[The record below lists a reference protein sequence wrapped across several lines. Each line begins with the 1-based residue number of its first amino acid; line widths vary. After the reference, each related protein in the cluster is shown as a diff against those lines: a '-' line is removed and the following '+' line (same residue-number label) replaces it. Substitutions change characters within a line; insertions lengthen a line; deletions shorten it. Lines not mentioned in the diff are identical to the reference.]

1 MDKRR
6 VVAVRAT
13 CDGRP
18 TRISSGYVIAP
29 RLILT
34 AAHAVPPDARAEVQP
49 LQAPG
54 LLPCESVWD
63 GRGRGLDAA
72 LLEVPAQ
79 HWPSRLSDSPVR
91 YGRLVTF
98 LPETAATAIGFAAAG
113 RTANAIE
120 TTQVSGVVQ
129 PGDGMIGDRW
139 RLSAHGPVPDGPGAS
154 GWQGMSGAALWARG
168 VLCGV
173 ITEDAANWA
182 HGKLDAVPAHRL
194 LQDPEFQ
201 EVLRERTGQTA
212 VVEPVELLHLSE
224 SPAPHR
230 LPRSPAELLRPQAE
244 AVPFIGRTAL
254 LDELREWCRGDGV
267 SVRLIVGPGGQGK
280 TRLAREFARRLA
292 AEGWAA
298 CQFRENDPVSAR
310 GGRGLTALAA
320 VDRPLLIVMDY
331 ADTRPSLITDVLRV
345 LEERPV
351 DAPVRLMLIARSSG
365 EWWQH
370 LPGNGPRSAAI
381 LGGARVVRLRDAA
394 QGATERQQFYRAAVT
409 SLAVRLARLP
419 GHTETDWEAAGCS
432 LAPGPEHFAGASSGS
447 ALVLQMRA
455 LTDLLNAGTGQ
466 GPRISGTS
474 DSVID
479 VESLLLDHEEGYW
492 RRTAAQYP
500 ALADLEAGV
509 LAEAVA
515 LATLTRVRSGERAVR
530 LLATAPALAGLG
542 EPVLTALTRWLRDLY
557 PDINESYWG
566 ALGPDRLSEYHV
578 ARRVHVGSGLL
589 TALLPR
595 LEESEAEHPLTVL
608 ARAAALPVRLD
619 PDLAGK
625 IDDLVRTFP
634 ERIVV
639 PAVTVAVRSENP
651 GVLVS
656 PVSAVVQRADL
667 PVELMERLL
676 SAVPERSRLLG
687 DEAIRLAM
695 RLRAIR
701 RNRVLWRAG
710 GRIGPVRERAGW
722 AAAEHQL
729 SVRLGAVH
737 RWEESL
743 AASGRAVGI
752 YRALTHGSPEEFRK
766 DLVDALSF
774 RSTALS
780 ELALNHD
787 ALAAATE
794 AVTMGELLV
803 EEGGEDVGHHR
814 MRLAVALS
822 SRSVPLAAKGELG
835 AALKSCEQALDL
847 LTGLARNRPS
857 RYDEVLG
864 EVLHNLANRYAAVF
878 TAVDDAARAS
888 GLAVQVRR
896 RLALAEPDAHLRDLL
911 DSLHNHA
918 ADLTA
923 ASEHVRALEVLQEC
937 VALSLEL
944 AEERNSVQ
952 LAQLARALLAQASV
966 LDELERYSEA
976 LLCSARAVLFYR
988 ALADRLPGRYEPQL
1002 MKALSVNA
1010 VLGLMAGTGAA
1021 RYESLIDERDRLRR
1035 RINERERERE
1045 MHRTR
1050 WQRRWERTVLAFL
1063 WGGHLMASLPR
1074 IRVAIDVRGPE
1085 PRVRP
1090 MARLRLRWYLTG
1102 AKPAAL
1108 PQSGRPNPVLPQEQ
1122 LDDAGDLLREDPVT
1136 EGAGVAAAEEP
1147 S

>member
-1 MDKRR
+1 MD
-6 VVAVRAT
+6 A
-13 CDGRP
+13 
-18 TRISSGYVIAP
+18 
-29 RLILT
+29 L
-34 AAHAVPPDARAEVQP
+34 
-49 LQAPG
+49 
-54 LLPCESVWD
+54 
-63 GRGRGLDAA
+63 

-91 YGRLVTF
+91 YGRLVTS
-98 LPETAATAIGFAAAG
+98 LPGTTATAIGFAAAG
-113 RTANAIE
+113 RTAGEIE
-120 TTQVSGVVQ
+120 TTQVSGVVH
-129 PGDGMIGDRW
+129 PGDGMLGDRW

-154 GWQGMSGAALWARG
+154 GWQGMSGAALWAHG

-194 LQDPEFQ
+194 LRDPEFQ
-201 EVLRERTGQTA
+201 EVLRERTGRTA

-230 LPRSPAELLRPQAE
+230 LPRSPAELLRPQVE
-244 AVPFIGRTAL
+244 AMPFIGRTAL
-254 LDELREWCRGDGV
+254 LDELREWCGGEGV
-267 SVRLIVGPGGQGK
+267 SVRLVVGPGGQGK

-298 CQFRENDPVSAR
+298 CQFRESGPASVGD
-310 GGRGLTALAA
+310 GHGQGLAALAA

-351 DAPVRLMLIARSSG
+351 DAPVRLLLIARSSG

-370 LPGNGPRSAAI
+370 LPGNGPRSAGI

-394 QGATERQQFYRAAVT
+394 EGASERQRFYRAAVT

-419 GHTETDWEAAGCS
+419 GHTETDWEAAGRS

-455 LTDLLNAGTGQ
+455 LTDLLNAGKGQ

-474 DSVID
+474 DSEVD

-515 LATLTRVRSGERAVR
+515 LATLTRVRNGDRAVQ
-530 LLATAPALAGLG
+530 LLATAPALAGLS
-542 EPVLTALTRWLRDLY
+542 EKVLTALTRWLRDLY
-557 PDINESYWG
+557 PDINDSYWG
-566 ALGPDRLSEYHV
+566 ALAPDRLSEYHV
-578 ARRVHVGSGLL
+578 ARRVHGGSGLL
-589 TALLPR
+589 TSLLPQ

-634 ERIVV
+634 RRLVV

-651 GVLVS
+651 GVLVN
-656 PVSAVVQRADL
+656 PVSTVVQRADL
-667 PVELMERLL
+667 PVELAERLL
-676 SAVPERSRLLG
+676 SAVPQRSRLLG
-687 DEAIRLAM
+687 DEAVRLAV
-695 RLRAIR
+695 RLRAVR

-722 AAAEHQL
+722 AAAEHEL
-729 SVRLGAVH
+729 ALRLGAIH

-743 AASGRAVGI
+743 AASSRAVGI
-752 YRALTHGSPEEFRK
+752 YRVLAHGSPEEFQK

-774 RSTALS
+774 RSMALS
-780 ELALNHD
+780 ELALDQD

-794 AVTMGELLV
+794 AVTMGERLV
-803 EEGGEDVGHHR
+803 EEGGDEEGHHR
-814 MRLAVALS
+814 LRLAVALS
-822 SRSVPLAAKGELG
+822 NRSVPLAAKGELA
-835 AALKSCEQALDL
+835 AALTSCEQALDL
-847 LTGLARNRPS
+847 LTGLARDRPS
-857 RYDEVLG
+857 GYDEVLG
-864 EVLHNLANRYAAVF
+864 GVLHNLANRYAAVF
-878 TAVDDAARAS
+878 TAVEDAARVS

-896 RLALAEPDAHLRDLL
+896 RLALAVPDAHLRDLL

-923 ASEHVRALEVLQEC
+923 AGEHVRALEVLEEC

-944 AEERNSVQ
+944 AEERHSVQ

-966 LDELERYSEA
+966 LDELERYTEA

-988 ALADRLPGRYEPQL
+988 ALADRLPDRYEPHL
-1002 MKALSVNA
+1002 MKALGVNA
-1010 VLGLMAGTGAA
+1010 VLALLAGTDAA
-1021 RYESLIDERDRLRR
+1021 RYDALIDERDRLRR
-1035 RINERERERE
+1035 RISEREHERQ

-1050 WQRRWERTVLAFL
+1050 WQRRRDRTVLGLL
-1063 WGGHLMASLPR
+1063 WAGRLLASLPR
-1074 IRVAIDVRGPE
+1074 IRVAIDVHRPG
-1085 PRVRP
+1085 PRVRSI
-1090 MARLRLRWYLTG
+1090 ARLRLRCYLTG
-1102 AKPAAL
+1102 PNPPAL
-1108 PQSGRPNPVLPQEQ
+1108 LRPDRPNPVPPQVQ
-1122 LDDAGDLLREDPVT
+1122 PDDAGDFPREDPVQ
-1136 EGAGVAAAEEP
+1136 EGAGPASPEGP